1 MPSDPPRSSDPTSSD
16 PSAGD
21 SSSLEAV
28 LDRYLQEL
36 ADGRQ
41 PDQESYLRRYPEL
54 AESLRGV
61 FKTLDF
67 VEATSRALNASKL
80 ERGQQLGEYRIV
92 REVARGGMGVV
103 YEAIQTSLNRRVALK
118 VLPAGVLLSSSAPER
133 FGREAATAG
142 RLHHTNIVPV
152 YAIGQEQGIH
162 YYVMQYI
169 EGRSLA
175 EHLVHLRQAATP
187 PGRDYFRRV
196 ARWGQ
201 QAAEAL
207 DYAHN
212 EGIVHRDV
220 KPSNLLLDARDNVW
234 ITDFGLARVDALT
247 TLTVAGDVLGT
258 ARYMSP
264 EQARGGRSRVDART
278 DIYSLGATLYEVLAL
293 RPAFDGESRE
303 VVLNRIAFADPPP
316 LRQLNP
322 TIPRD
327 LETIVAKCMEKEP
340 ERRYARARDVAED
353 CRRFLDGEPIR
364 ARRTLLVVKAAR
376 VVRRYRW
383 LTLAAVL
390 VAALSITAFVLLV
403 NLRHLEG
410 QRCVEA
416 ATQAILFDEDRVT
429 AARFLDRAGALGVDS
444 VELHLCRALIP
455 LTAFQGREALPHL
468 TRALQKAPGH
478 VETTLALAWAYSMFS
493 DYPNR
498 QRLLDR
504 VSEADIQTGLGWYL
518 HGQAL
523 SGIQRSRAAASFNR
537 AIDLRAEFTP
547 AINARA
553 QFRAMR
559 LLSEGARDELAAM
572 LNDYDALV
580 TFRPKSSLSY
590 ASRAHG
596 WLSAASYAA
605 TQADLRG
612 YREAWLENCRV
623 DLAEALRL
631 RRPDEMEVFVQQG
644 NYLRCVGDFAGAAE
658 VYARALTV
666 KRETTGQVD
675 PALVHKHA
683 MMLYA
688 LGQTEAALH
697 AIEPQRAAAPNYYPL
712 AFQQALLLTELDRR
726 DEASRVCRDALER
739 HRTHANAVFLAIVMA
754 EWLGE
759 REAAAAAIAAL
770 AARNSAELTS
780 EDGEGATPGP
790 AIEYLAGR
798 LDAAGLLTAAGG
810 VPGPRCEFTFLIAL
824 RELGRGNRA
833 AGLAYLES
841 CRDSHIFRFLE
852 QHFAQVLLHRAA
864 QDPSWPHWLSV
875 AAEPAS
881 LPTR

>member
-1 MPSDPPRSSDPTSSD
+1 MPSDPLGSTGPKPNDM
-16 PSAGD
+16 SAGG

-41 PDQESYLRRYPEL
+41 PDQESYLRCYPEL

-67 VEATSRALNASKL
+67 VEATSRALNASQL

-152 YAIGQEQGIH
+152 YAVGQEQGIH

-175 EHLVHLRQAATP
+175 EHLVRLRQAATP

-247 TLTVAGDVLGT
+247 TITAAGDVLGT

-264 EQARGGRSRVDART
+264 EQARGSHSRVDART
-278 DIYSLGATLYEVLAL
+278 DIYSLGATLYELLAL

-303 VVLNRIAFADPPP
+303 VVLNRITFADPPP
-316 LRQLNP
+316 LRELNS

-327 LETIVAKCMEKEP
+327 LETIVTKCMEKEP

-376 VVRRYRW
+376 AVRRHRW
-383 LTLAAVL
+383 KTLAAAL
-390 VAALSITAFVLLV
+390 VAALSVTAFVLLV

-410 QRCVEA
+410 QRCVDEA
-416 ATQAILFDEDRVT
+416 AQAILFDEDCA
-429 AARFLDRAGALGVDS
+429 AARRLLDRASALGVNS

-455 LTAFQGREALPHL
+455 LTAFQGREAVPHL

-478 VETTLALAWAYSMFS
+478 VEATLALAWAYSMVP
-493 DYPNR
+493 DYPSR

-504 VSEADIQTGLGWYL
+504 VAEADIETGLGWYL
-518 HGQAL
+518 HGQVL
-523 SGIQRSRAAASFNR
+523 SGVQRSRAAASFSR

-547 AINARA
+547 AISARA
-553 QFRAMR
+553 QFRALR
-559 LLSEGARDELAAM
+559 LLAEGAREELNAM

-580 TFRPKSSLSY
+580 TFRPKSSLAY

-596 WLSAASYAA
+596 WLAAASFAA
-605 TQADLRG
+605 TQPDLRS
-612 YREAWLENCRV
+612 YREAWLENCRQ
-623 DLAEALRL
+623 DLDEALRL
-631 RRPDEMEVFVQQG
+631 RRPDEVEVFQQRG
-644 NYLRCVGDFAGAAE
+644 HYLRCTGDYAGAAE
-658 VYARALTV
+658 AYARALVV
-666 KRETTGQVD
+666 KQETTGQVD

-688 LGQTEAALH
+688 LGQTEAALR
-697 AIEPQRAAAPNYYPL
+697 AIEPHHAAAPNYYPL
-712 AFQQALLLTELDRR
+712 SFQQALMLAELSRL
-726 DEASRVCRDALER
+726 DEAHRVCRDSLER
-739 HRTHANAVFLAIVMA
+739 HRAHANAIFLAVVMA
-754 EWLGE
+754 EWVGE
-759 REAAAAAIAAL
+759 REAAAAAIELL
-770 AARNSAELTS
+770 AARGPGELTS
-780 EDGEGATPGP
+780 EDGEGGTPGP

-798 LDAAGLLTAAGG
+798 LDAAGLLAAAGD

-833 AGLAYLES
+833 TGLAYLES

-852 QHFAQVLLHRAA
+852 QHFAQVLLRRAA
-864 QDPSWPHWLSV
+864 QDPNWPRWLS
-875 AAEPAS
+875 ATAEPTS
-881 LPTR
+881 LPSR

>member
-1 MPSDPPRSSDPTSSD
+1 MPSDPPRSTDPTSNA

-175 EHLVHLRQAATP
+175 EHLVRLRQAATP

-278 DIYSLGATLYEVLAL
+278 DIYSLGATLYELLTL

-303 VVLNRIAFADPPP
+303 IVLNRITFADPPP
-316 LRQLNP
+316 LRRLNP
-322 TIPRD
+322 AIPRD

-376 VVRRYRW
+376 VVRRHRW

-390 VAALSITAFVLLV
+390 VAVLSITAIGLLV

-410 QRCVEA
+410 QRCVEE

-429 AARFLDRAGALGVDS
+429 AARLLDRAGALGVDS
-444 VELHLCRALIP
+444 VELHLGRALIP
-455 LTAFQGREALPHL
+455 LTAFQGREAVPHL

-478 VETTLALAWAYSMFS
+478 VEATLALAWAYSMTS

-504 VSEADIQTGLGWYL
+504 VHEADIQTGLGWYL
-518 HGQAL
+518 HGLAL

-596 WLSAASYAA
+596 WLAAASYAA
-605 TQADLRG
+605 TQPDLRA
-612 YREAWLENCRV
+612 YREAWLENCRA

-658 VYARALTV
+658 AYAQALAV
-666 KRETTGQVD
+666 KQETTGQVD

-712 AFQQALLLTELDRR
+712 AFQQALMLTELGRR
-726 DEASRVCRDALER
+726 DEAYRVCRDTLER
-739 HRTHANAVFLAIVMA
+739 HRTHANAVFIAIVMA

-759 REAAAAAIAAL
+759 HEAAAGAIAAL
-770 AARNSAELTS
+770 AARDSAELTS
-780 EDGEGATPGP
+780 EDGEGGTPGP

-798 LDAAGLLTAAGG
+798 LDAAGLLAAAGG
-810 VPGPRCEFTFLIAL
+810 VPGPRCEFAFLIAL

-841 CRDSHIFRFLE
+841 CRDSQIFRFLE

-864 QDPSWPHWLSV
+864 QDTSWPRWLSA
-875 AAEPAS
+875 AAEPTS